1 MPVSVRPYVVL
12 AALFGLTGVAAGA
25 FAAHGPPGADPRVL
39 ELVGTGASYS
49 LWHALAMLAYAGL
62 RGTSKAPLALFAV
75 GVALFSFSL
84 YALALGAPRA
94 VAYATP
100 VGGLALILG
109 WAAVAVEAA
118 RGRLRGL
125 SDA

>member
-25 FAAHGPPGADPRVL
+25 FAAHGPPGTDPRVL
-39 ELVGTGASYS
+39 ELARTGASYS

-100 VGGLALILG
+100 VGGVALMLG
-109 WAAVAVEAA
+109 WVAIAIEAM
-118 RGRLRGL
+118 RGGFHGITN
-125 SDA
+125 A